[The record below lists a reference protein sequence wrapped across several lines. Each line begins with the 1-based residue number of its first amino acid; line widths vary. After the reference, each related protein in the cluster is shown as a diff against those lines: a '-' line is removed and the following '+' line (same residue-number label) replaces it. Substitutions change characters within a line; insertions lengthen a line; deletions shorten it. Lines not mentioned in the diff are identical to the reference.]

1 MEWTMHTTKWADSF
15 FLLCTGSRFS
25 FSPWIFSIRFHPRV
39 TCVALRKNA
48 LFLLP
53 IHTLGVRNSYSQYSM
68 LLLFSYWCW
77 QQIFVHR
84 ILSFLVHSLSLSLSS
99 PGLHFQYAVSF
110 VSRVLFSSDLKNY
123 AVFISM
129 WCFLRLLLFSSLAL
143 CKLTFSSV
151 DSVMVRF
158 LCKYLRMLTKFV
170 FERVWFF
177 SVSATFPHR
186 CCCAWI
192 FFSLGCFLSFMLTA
206 CYSNTFLN
214 SSLYV

>member
-1 MEWTMHTTKWADSF
+1 MEKCVPAAKLREGNKRIHNKQRKRRKKRLTAMKRKKLYQTPSKWNERCTQQNELIVF

-84 ILSFLVHSLSLSLSS
+84 ILSFLVHSLSLSLLLVCIFSM
-99 PGLHFQYAVSF
+99 LWVSF
-110 VSRVLFSSDLKNY
+110 HVCFFRQIWKTMLFLY
-123 AVFISM
+123 RRGVFCVYS
-129 WCFLRLLLFSSLAL
+129 SSLA
-143 CKLTFSSV
+143 
-151 DSVMVRF
+151 
-158 LCKYLRMLTKFV
+158 
-170 FERVWFF
+170 
-177 SVSATFPHR
+177 
-186 CCCAWI
+186 
-192 FFSLGCFLSFMLTA
+192 
-206 CYSNTFLN
+206 
-214 SSLYV
+214 